1 MKTARSLI
9 MICLLLTATALFA
22 QTENRTLMKINIPF
36 LFSADNHTLPA
47 GTYYVRTVTPE
58 RSIALVSA
66 DGKHSLVVND
76 MPNYAGDPSSDSR
89 LVFQKYGDEYFLTQV
104 WTSGDNVARNLLIS
118 KRQYE
123 IARRSSR
130 PTSTTVLAYGGH

>member
-58 RSIALVSA
+58 RSIALVST

-89 LVFQKYGDEYFLTQV
+89 LVFQKYGNEYFLTQV

-123 IARRSSR
+123 IARGSSR

>member
-58 RSIALVSA
+58 RSISLVCT

-76 MPNYAGDPSSDSR
+76 MPNYAGEPSSDSR

-123 IARRSSR
+123 IARGSSR